1 MINLIGQLTAY
12 FPAVFFLYFS
22 AGQSS
27 LLVGWWLLGERGI
40 IVVLAIVDLESAGD
54 TDSDYLSGDI
64 LMIGLC
70 LPAYPC

>member
-1 MINLIGQLTAY
+1 MKNLVGQLTAD
-12 FPAVFFLYFS
+12 FPAVFFLYLS
-22 AGQSS
+22 AGQQ

-40 IVVLAIVDLESAGD
+40 IVVLAIIDLESAGD

-64 LMIGLC
+64 LMIGRY